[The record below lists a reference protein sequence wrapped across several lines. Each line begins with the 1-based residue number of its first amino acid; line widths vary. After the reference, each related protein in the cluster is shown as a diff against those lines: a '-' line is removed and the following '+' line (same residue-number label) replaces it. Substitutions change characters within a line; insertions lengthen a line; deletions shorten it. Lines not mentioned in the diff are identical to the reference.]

1 MLKGVLKYVKGYS
14 VQSILSPLFKLL
26 EAVFELIVPLVIK
39 DIIDKGIR
47 GNDPAVIRNNIILL
61 VIFAAVGIVCAI
73 CAQDCAASAAAGIS
87 SDVRRDLFSKIMH
100 LSVSDY
106 ERIGS
111 SNIVTGLTS
120 DVNQIQSGI
129 NLTLRLL
136 LRSPFIVFGAVIMA
150 FTVSVRMALIFVVVV
165 TVLGVFVAFNMRKAI
180 PAYKETRRGL
190 DALVDATGNGLAGVK
205 VIRGFNRSSDD
216 LKGFKEKSSA
226 LNLLQK
232 KAAGIS
238 AFLNPVTFLIINLS
252 VCFLIARGAVNVE
265 AGNLTQGQ
273 VVALYT
279 YMTMIIVELIKLANL
294 IVTVS
299 RAVACTVRVRDLF
312 KYVDESISDAVE
324 VKEPHAAHS
333 LEFKGVSFSYPDSS
347 EETLSDISFKVEKGE
362 RIGVIGM
369 TGSGKS
375 TVAQLASGLY
385 PPDTGEI
392 LLDGCSVEKISRS
405 SLYKAMSLCVQK
417 ARMFT
422 GSISYNISLGREDIT
437 QDRIDRAII
446 DSCTDD
452 VIAHK
457 EEGKEFEVKA
467 NGAGLSGGQKQR
479 IGIARALA
487 GTPGLLIFDDSTSA
501 LDAATERRLLK
512 NLSSLENSPTMIFV
526 SQKIKTVMDLDKILL
541 IEDGRISAYAPHKEL
556 LKISDTY
563 RKLCA
568 LQNEEAGE

>member
-73 CAQDCAASAAAGIS
+73 CAQYFAASAAAGIS
-87 SDVRRDLFSKIMH
+87 SDVRRDLFRKIMH

-205 VIRGFNRSSDD
+205 VIRGFNRSYDD
-216 LKGFKEKSSA
+216 LKRFKEKSSA

-299 RAVACTVRVRDLF
+299 RAVACTVRVRDLL

-385 PPDTGEI
+385 SPDTGEI

-568 LQNEEAGE
+568 LQNEEGV

>member
-73 CAQDCAASAAAGIS
+73 CAQYFAASAAAGIS

-299 RAVACTVRVRDLF
+299 RAVACTVRVRDLL

-568 LQNEEAGE
+568 LQNEEGV